1 MAVSDNDQS
10 VTGQQEVTNG
20 MRVSRDSTHTDN
32 VTLMRPS
39 GTEMN
44 NLVTLDDYL
53 EIREQLSSS
62 DNKVEQLQQS
72 NFELMR

>member
-20 MRVSRDSTHTDN
+20 VRVSRDSTHTDN
-32 VTLMRPS
+32 GTVMRPS

-53 EIREQLSSS
+53 EIRNNYQVQIIKL
-62 DNKVEQLQQS
+62 NNYNNRTL
-72 NFELMR
+72 N